1 MLYVQCF
8 LSLSLVF
15 INLAFHELLPLLW
28 LTFRESNHICAD
40 PCITRPGERPL
51 NHWLSCDICHSGK
64 VRRTLNI
71 NAFIYLFNK
80 RIELCTNTWYN
91 HNLII
96 SIWMTHIQHKRWA
109 SESISIASNPWLS
122 LSLNHTL
129 FISFIRRSRERE
141 WSNNVCV
148 CVFTSIVEQHSFVVS
163 IRHSEVY
170 QESLSVYRL
179 FTRRYETQIPFQSKM
194 PCIWHTDIIFLVSIR
209 NHLKWKNTCVK
220 VKKINNAHI
229 NI

>member
-148 CVFTSIVEQHSFVVS
+148 CVYINRWTTFFCRKYPSLW
-163 IRHSEVY
+163 
-170 QESLSVYRL
+170 SLSRV
-179 FTRRYETQIPFQSKM
+179 FVGIP
-194 PCIWHTDIIFLVSIR
+194 IIYPSIR
-209 NHLKWKNTCVK
+209 NTNS
-220 VKKINNAHI
+220 ISI
-229 NI
+229 